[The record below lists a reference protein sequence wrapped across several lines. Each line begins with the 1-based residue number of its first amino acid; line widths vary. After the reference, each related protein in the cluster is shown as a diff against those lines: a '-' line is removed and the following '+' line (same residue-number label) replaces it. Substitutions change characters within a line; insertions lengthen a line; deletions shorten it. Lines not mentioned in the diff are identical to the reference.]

1 MSEDKTKE
9 IQDAR
14 TFEERVF
21 ARFDAVDERFDR
33 VEGQLSAVEI
43 RITKLEA
50 KEYDTKPIWERAL
63 AEVAETNRKLT
74 ELALEMRASNKALG
88 LEFQSA
94 NQVLRNDLRFEF
106 LILNEAL
113 RNDLRSELQT
123 SLEGLRTD
131 LRSEFQSGIEG
142 LRTEM
147 KAEFAGLRHSMQHE
161 LRGVARKLDTLN
173 HDFLEMRTEQRFLDR
188 QLEELETQIKTT

>member
-9 IQDAR
+9 TQDAR

-74 ELALEMRASNKALG
+74 ELVLEFRASNKALG

-106 LILNEAL
+106 LTLNEAL

>member
-74 ELALEMRASNKALG
+74 ELVLEFRASNKALG

-106 LILNEAL
+106 LTLNEAL

>member
-1 MSEDKTKE
+1 
-9 IQDAR
+9 
-14 TFEERVF
+14 
-21 ARFDAVDERFDR
+21 
-33 VEGQLSAVEI
+33 VEI

-50 KEYDTKPIWERAL
+50 EEYDTKPIWERAL

-74 ELALEMRASNKALG
+74 ELALEFRASNKALG

-106 LILNEAL
+106 LTLNEAL

-123 SLEGLRTD
+123 SLEGLRMD

-161 LRGVARKLDTLN
+161 LRSVARKLDTLN

-188 QLEELETQIKTT
+188 RLEELETQIKPT